1 MKKSDL
7 HRIIREE
14 IQDHLI
20 EEGIVNWLID
30 KAETFVVN
38 ALNHKAD
45 YQYARLM
52 NSPDFRALHKKF
64 GMREDEFLRKAK
76 EMVKRD
82 PDKFAKLLA
91 FDASKSKWAKF
102 IK

>member
-7 HRIIREE
+7 RNIIREE

-30 KAETFVVN
+30 KAETFVTN
-38 ALNHKAD
+38 ALTHKAD

-64 GMREDEFLRKAK
+64 GMNEKDFMAKATNL
-76 EMVKRD
+76 MKRD
-82 PDKFAKLLA
+82 PKKFANLLA
-91 FDASKSKWAKF
+91 YDARKGNFSKYF
-102 IK
+102 R